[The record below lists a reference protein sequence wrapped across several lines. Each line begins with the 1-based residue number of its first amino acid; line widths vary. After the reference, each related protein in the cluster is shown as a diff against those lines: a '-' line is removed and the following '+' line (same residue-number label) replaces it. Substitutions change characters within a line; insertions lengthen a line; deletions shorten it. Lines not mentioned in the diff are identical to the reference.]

1 LSEKAFDKV
10 TNVLIKSIQNV
21 GDRVKPGWATRN
33 KAKTDEWRL
42 MMYAY
47 NRSLPGMIGLFLAL
61 IFVMMGLFGS
71 FLAPYRYNEYLII
84 QDPGFSMKP
93 PGTYGFV
100 MGTDFWGRDLF
111 SILLQGA
118 RVSFIISLVTVF
130 FCIPLGIVLGLISGY
145 IGGKVDELIMRVTDI
160 FIAFPGLVLSIAFAI
175 VLPPRIASLLVASI
189 PLRTFIAW
197 LFAIEYRDALQLS
210 GVLSLIIAMIIVWWP
225 SYARVVR
232 GSVLTARENLFV
244 EAARA
249 LGVSTWR
256 ILWKHILPNII
267 GPILVLATLD
277 FGSVIITEAALS
289 FLGLGAQDPI
299 PEWGAI
305 IYMGSQYFP
314 ASWWLIL
321 FPGIFVFATALSW
334 NLIGDTLR
342 DVLDPKTRRS
352 VEFKVKEKA
361 PIKEEKALEKPL
373 TVSVKG
379 SQKSSRSM
387 TNEPKKVLEVKD
399 LYVSFYTYAGVV
411 KALTG
416 VSFDMVEGETFCLVG
431 ETGCGKSV
439 TSRAITRLIPSPGE
453 IVKGQILFHRSS
465 GHVVNML
472 ELPEEELRKIRG
484 GEIAYI
490 FQDPT
495 AALDPLY
502 NTGAQLTETMMAHES
517 SRKDEA
523 LKKSVEMLEAVRIPD
538 SEKMIKRYPHELS
551 GGMKQRVVI
560 GMSLSN
566 RPRLLVADEPTS
578 NVDVTIQAQLL
589 DLLMRLKRDLGMT
602 ILLITHNM
610 GIVAEVADRVAVMY
624 AGNIVEVAPVED
636 VFKRPLH
643 PYTRGLLRAVPNPL
657 KKIEK
662 LESITGIIPNLINPP
677 SGCRFHPR
685 CPYAFDR
692 CPKEEPDLLQVEPRH
707 YVACFL
713 ATSTP
718 SWGRLK

>member
-1 LSEKAFDKV
+1 MSERIFDRLTNTFLKAIRGV
-10 TNVLIKSIQNV
+10 SERI
-21 GDRVKPGWATRN
+21 RPGWSTRN

-42 MMYAY
+42 MMLAY
-47 NRSLPGMIGLFLAL
+47 SRSLPGMIGFFLAL
-61 IFVMMGLFGS
+61 LFVMMGLFGP
-71 FLAPYRYNEYLII
+71 FIAPYRYNEYLII
-84 QDPGFSMKP
+84 ENPDYSMKP
-93 PGTYGFV
+93 PGSYGFT

-118 RVSFIISLVTVF
+118 RVSLIITFVTVF
-130 FCIPLGIVLGLISGY
+130 FCIPWGIVLGLISGY
-145 IGGKVDELIMRVTDI
+145 VGGKIDELIMRVTDI

-175 VLPPRIASLLVASI
+175 VLPPRIANLLVASI
-189 PLRTFIAW
+189 PLRTLIAW

-225 SYARVVR
+225 SYTRVVR

-305 IYMGSQYFP
+305 IYTGSQYFP
-314 ASWWLIL
+314 SSWWLIL
-321 FPGIFVFATALSW
+321 FPGIFVFTAALSW
-334 NLIGDTLR
+334 NLAGDTLR

-352 VEFKVKEKA
+352 IEFKVKEKA
-361 PIKEEKALEKPL
+361 PRREKEALEKPL
-373 TVSVKG
+373 MAPIEAGGKPIRGTAEESK
-379 SQKSSRSM
+379 R
-387 TNEPKKVLEVKD
+387 VLEVKD
-399 LYVSFYTYAGVV
+399 LYVYFYTYAGVV

-416 VSFDMVEGETFCLVG
+416 VSFDLFEGETLCLVG
-431 ETGCGKSV
+431 ETGCGKTV
-439 TSRAITRLIPSPGE
+439 TSRAVTRQIPSPGE
-453 IVKGQILFHRSS
+453 IIKGQILLHRS
-465 GHVVNML
+465 GVEVVDIL
-472 ELPEEELRKIRG
+472 ELPQEELRKIRG

-502 NTGAQLTETMMAHES
+502 SIGAQFEETMTAHN
-517 SRKDEA
+517 KGLKNEA
-523 LKKSVEMLEAVRIPD
+523 LKKTIETLESVLIPD
-538 SEKMIKRYPHELS
+538 SEKLVKRYPHELS
-551 GGMKQRVVI
+551 GGMKQRVVFGI
-560 GMSLSN
+560 SLSN
-566 RPRLLVADEPTS
+566 TPRLLIADEPTS

-589 DLLMRLKRDLGMT
+589 DLLMKLKRDLGMT

-610 GIVAEVADRVAVMY
+610 GIVAEIGDRVAVMY
-624 AGNIVEVAPVED
+624 AGNIVEIAPVED
-636 VFKRPLH
+636 LFKEPLH
-643 PYTRGLLRAVPNPL
+643 PYTQGLLRAVPNPL
-657 KKIEK
+657 KRVERF
-662 LESITGIIPNLINPP
+662 ESIPGTIPNLINPP

-692 CPKEEPDLLQVEPRH
+692 CPKEEPKLVDGKPGHQA
-707 YVACFL
+707 ACFL
-713 ATSTP
+713 VTP
-718 SWGRLK
+718 KPNQGK